1 MDYRATTPDHASSP
15 RARAAFRLAV
25 RLTLAFVVVLWALLA
40 LDAVLGLDATPFGV
54 RPRTL
59 EGLAGLL
66 FAPLFHTGFEHLLQN
81 TPPLVVLGIAML
93 YLYPQACRIVLPA
106 IWLGPGL
113 AVWLFARG
121 GVHLGA
127 SGLVYGLIAY
137 VLTAGLIRR
146 DRRALAAALAVAM
159 LYGAAVWGVLPIR
172 ARTSWET
179 HLAAALIGFV
189 LALVLRRR
197 DAVPTVRYDWEGH
210 DDVVDLD
217 PYDQAPRPARMPES
231 GPTIHP

>member
-25 RLTLAFVVVLWALLA
+25 RLTLAFVALLWALLA
-40 LDAVLGLDATPFGV
+40 LDAILGLDAAPFGV
-54 RPRTL
+54 RPRTV

-137 VLTAGLIRR
+137 VLTAGLLRR
-146 DRRALAAALAVAM
+146 DRRALAAALAVAF

-172 ARTSWET
+172 HAVSWET
-179 HLAAALIGFV
+179 HLAAAVIGLV
-189 LALVLRRR
+189 LALVLRHR
-197 DAVPTVRYDWEGH
+197 DPVPLVRYDWEGE
-210 DDVVDLD
+210 DEPIDLH
-217 PYDQAPRPARMPES
+217 PHGEASGPARMPGQ
-231 GPTIHP
+231 GPTIH